1 MNETQNKQL
10 TPFAQRLRKEMT
22 PEERHLWYDY
32 LKKLPCTVNRQ
43 KVFGP
48 YIADFYIASAELVI
62 ELDGSQH
69 YSDEALLKD
78 QVRDDWFRAHGITVL
93 RYANLDVKRN
103 FYGVCMDIQKHLP
116 QSDPPQVVSAS
127 SKPSPR
133 GERCAMSASNKPS
146 PRGEGG
152 PSKTVDEV

>member
-1 MNETQNKQL
+1 MNETQNEKL

-43 KVFGP
+43 KVFGS
-48 YIADFYIASAELVI
+48 YIADFYIASADLVI

-69 YSDEALLKD
+69 YADNALRQD
-78 QVRDDWFRAHGITVL
+78 RERDDWFNAQGITVL
-93 RYANLDVKRN
+93 RYANLDVNRN

-116 QSDPPQVVSAS
+116 CCLLQ
-127 SKPSPR
+127 
-133 GERCAMSASNKPS
+133 KPS

>member
-1 MNETQNKQL
+1 MNETQNKKL

-48 YIADFYIASAELVI
+48 YIADFYVASAQLVI

-69 YSDEALLKD
+69 YSDEALLQD
-78 QVRDDWFRAHGITVL
+78 QARDDWFRAHGITVL
-93 RYANLDVKRN
+93 RYANPDVKRN

-116 QSDPPQVVSAS
+116 SCVLQKLSFRNEA
-127 SKPSPR
+127 
-133 GERCAMSASNKPS
+133 GAMSASNKPS
-146 PRGEGG
+146 PRGKGG

>member
-1 MNETQNKQL
+1 MNETQNEKL

-43 KVFGP
+43 KVFGS
-48 YIADFYIASAELVI
+48 YIADFYIASADLVI

-69 YSDEALLKD
+69 YADNALRQD
-78 QVRDDWFRAHGITVL
+78 RERDDWFNAQGITVL
-93 RYANLDVKRN
+93 RYANLDVNRN

-116 QSDPPQVVSAS
+116 L
-127 SKPSPR
+127 
-133 GERCAMSASNKPS
+133 GTKPS

-152 PSKTVDEV
+152 TSKTVDEV

>member
-1 MNETQNKQL
+1 
-10 TPFAQRLRKEMT
+10 MT

-43 KVFGP
+43 KVFGN
-48 YIADFYIASAELVI
+48 YIVDFYIASANLVI

-69 YSDEALLKD
+69 YEGKALLRD
-78 QVRDDWFRAHGITVL
+78 QARDEWFKSHGITVL
-93 RYANLDVKRN
+93 RYYNLDVKRN

-116 QSDPPQVVSAS
+116 QTFSHGVEERPASLSD
-127 SKPSPR
+127 KL
-133 GERCAMSASNKPS
+133 S

>member
-1 MNETQNKQL
+1 MNMTQNEKL

-32 LKKLPCTVNRQ
+32 FKNLPCTVNRQ
-43 KVFGP
+43 KVFGK
-48 YIADFYIASAELVI
+48 YIVDFYIASANLVI

-69 YSDEALLKD
+69 YGDKALLQD
-78 QVRDDWFRAHGITVL
+78 QARDDWFKAQGITVL
-93 RYANLDVKRN
+93 RYANQDVKRS

-116 QSDPPQVVSAS
+116 PCALQ
-127 SKPSPR
+127 KPSPSDTPSPR
-133 GERCAMSASNKPS
+133 EERETVSTYNKPS